1 MKIQLID
8 KNEGMCEQWKLQ
20 FKDCEDVIVH
30 CGDFFSLP
38 TDCVVSPA
46 NSFCFMDG
54 SLDYVISMR
63 LGWQISRK
71 LQFELQ
77 KNYNGEL
84 LVGQA
89 ILVET
94 DNPEVPYLISAP
106 TMRVPGSNIS
116 NTVNVY
122 LATKAIFQLLKKVE
136 KEYPNLIN
144 SVTISGLGTG
154 VGRFPYDLC
163 ALQMKEAYNDFWL
176 GNYKFPVN
184 WQEIKHFELNLL
196 NLF

>member
-8 KNEGMCEQWKLQ
+8 RNQEMCDEWLLQ

-38 TDCVVSPA
+38 TDCVISPA
-46 NSFCFMDG
+46 NSFAKMDG
-54 SLDYVISMR
+54 SLDYVISTR

-71 LQFELQ
+71 LQIELQ
-77 KNYNGEL
+77 KNYDGEL

-94 DNPEVPYLISAP
+94 ENSEVPYLISAP

-136 KEYPNLIN
+136 KEYPNLN
-144 SVTISGLGTG
+144 SITISGLGTG
-154 VGRFPYDLC
+154 VGRFPFDLC
-163 ALQMKEAYNDFWL
+163 AKQMKEAYNDFWL
-176 GNYKFPVN
+176 GNYKFPVT
-184 WQEIKHFELNLL
+184 WQEIKHFELLK
-196 NLF
+196 

>member
-8 KNEGMCEQWKLQ
+8 RNEEMCEQWKLQ

-30 CGDFFSLP
+30 CGDFFSLS

-46 NSFCFMDG
+46 NSFCKMDG

-63 LGWQISRK
+63 LGWQISQK
-71 LQFELQ
+71 LQIELQ

-89 ILVET
+89 ILVKT
-94 DNPEVPYLISAP
+94 DNLEVPYLISAP

-136 KEYPNLIN
+136 KEYPNLN
-144 SVTISGLGTG
+144 SITISGLGTG
-154 VGRFPYDLC
+154 VGRFPFDLC
-163 ALQMKEAYNDFWL
+163 ALQMKEAYNDFWKE
-176 GNYKFPVN
+176 NYKFPAN
-184 WQEIKHFELNLL
+184 WQEIKHFELLK
-196 NLF
+196 